1 MPFGNPMPTASESSN
16 ATARLRPKV
25 PRKARSHL
33 AFAGLLSKTR
43 RLKERTHMA
52 EVYASVFAVPAL
64 RNVLVERL
72 QSPKAGERLV
82 AALAL
87 GTSGNAQAVTPLANA
102 LADDRRKVRQA
113 AARSLGE
120 IGGAKAGEALF
131 AALPGCDCPETR
143 RDILRALWRV
153 ADPEDRGHLVQQ
165 CLDEDVE
172 AQLTAL
178 GVLSQNPCER
188 TLPLARELL
197 CAADPRVRSISVL
210 ILERAG
216 GANDL
221 PALRNLLE
229 DNNARV
235 RYAARDAIIRL
246 ESGVA

>member
-1 MPFGNPMPTASESSN
+1 MTFGNPTPIASESSHT
-16 ATARLRPKV
+16 TARLRPNV

-87 GTSGNAQAVTPLANA
+87 GTSGNGQAVTPLANA

-120 IGGAKAGEALF
+120 IGGAEAGNALS
-131 AALPGCDCPETR
+131 AALATCVCHETR
-143 RDILRALWRV
+143 RDILRALWRI
-153 ADPEDRGHLVQQ
+153 ADPEGRGNLVKQ
-165 CLDEDVE
+165 CLEEDVE

-188 TLPLARELL
+188 TLPLARELMT
-197 CAADPRVRSISVL
+197 AADPRVRSISVL

-221 PALRNLLE
+221 LGLRALLE
-229 DNNARV
+229 DDNARV
-235 RYAARDAIIRL
+235 RSAARDAIIRL
-246 ESGVA
+246 ESGIV